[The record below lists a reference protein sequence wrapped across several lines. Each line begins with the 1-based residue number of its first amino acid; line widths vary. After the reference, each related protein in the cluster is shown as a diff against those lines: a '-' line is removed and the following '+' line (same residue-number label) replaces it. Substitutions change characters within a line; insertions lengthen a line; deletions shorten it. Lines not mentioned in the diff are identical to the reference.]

1 MAAAILNCA
10 FMGLAM
16 NRIYALQLTRH
27 PLAGRVRSGIG
38 MAPEVLV
45 RKRIFMGD
53 LVEEVIC

>member
-1 MAAAILNCA
+1 
-10 FMGLAM
+10 M